1 MPTKAATQRARKAAH
16 EGKKPTTQAGA
27 FVREEMHK
35 LHQGDRDVASPR
47 QAVAIGLSKARRAGV
62 KLPPPR
68 KGEASAGT
76 RRKARRDYEKGQG
89 RAKTSPTR
97 SRGAKKAAKTRRQR
111 SRRARH

>member
-1 MPTKAATQRARKAAH
+1 MPTKAATQRAHKAAR

-35 LHQGDRDVASPR
+35 LHQGEAEVSSPR

-62 KLPPPR
+62 KLPPPP
-68 KGEASAGT
+68 KGKASAGT

-97 SRGAKKAAKTRRQR
+97 SRGAKKAAQTRR
-111 SRRARH
+111 RRAKRA